1 MNQLR
6 VRTFS
11 NVAAAHIVG
20 IVLLVLSTG
29 FRAAL
34 SKRSEPVP
42 VMEFVV
48 NMAPDE
54 PEPSPVAPFDFS
66 PPPPP
71 EPAARDI
78 PEEQPKPRQKPPD
91 ARKPKPVKKPIV
103 PSTRKITRR
112 ADGARRP
119 EKRLSP
125 EEVARLLAMGAR
137 AGDHTVIPADEEV
150 RCYTVI
156 RQTFYDAWG
165 QPSRDEVPPGATAE
179 ASIRVLWDG
188 TVADRRVTRGSGNA
202 VLDGSVQQAL
212 NSVRRIEGL
221 TRDFVRK
228 HDTVA
233 ITFRLEE

>member
-1 MNQLR
+1 
-6 VRTFS
+6 
-11 NVAAAHIVG
+11 VG

-34 SKRSEPVP
+34 PKKSEPVP

-48 NMAPDE
+48 NTVPDE
-54 PEPSPVAPFDFS
+54 PESSPVSPFDFS

-71 EPAARDI
+71 EPAVHDI
-78 PEEQPKPRQKPPD
+78 PEEQPKPRQKPKPPD
-91 ARKPKPVKKPIV
+91 VRKPKPVKKPIV
-103 PSTRKITRR
+103 PSNRKITRR
-112 ADGARRP
+112 ADSSRRP

-156 RQTFYDAWG
+156 RQAFYDAWG

-188 TVADRRVTRGSGNA
+188 TVADRRVTRRSGNP

-221 TRDFVRK
+221 TRAFVRK